1 MPKPIAVF
9 GATGGFGAAIARRL
23 AANGHPLVLQGRNRE
38 RLDRLGADLSVASE
52 DRLAL
57 DCTEEAAVAAA
68 FADLAGRHETLSG
81 VVVSLAAP
89 FAGKLTHR
97 QPWAAFEAQMDTQLK
112 ALHLIAVQAKPLLA
126 AADGTS
132 RMIVISSE
140 VAIQTPPLKWAPYS
154 AAKAA
159 MTAYAQTIA
168 QEWLRDGVRVH
179 ILAPGMAKTDL
190 ISDMPDEFLDQI
202 AAGMPEKTLTRVQ
215 DVADMAAFCMTD
227 AADTLYGAPIRVSR
241 AAR

>member
-1 MPKPIAVF
+1 VPKPVAVF

-23 AANGHPLVLQGRNRE
+23 AADGHPLVLQGRKRD
-38 RLDRLGADLSVASE
+38 RLDGLGDDLSVAAA
-52 DRLAL
+52 DRLVL
-57 DCTEEAAVAAA
+57 DCTDEAAVAAA
-68 FADLAGRHETLSG
+68 FADLAGRHGMLSG
-81 VVVSLAAP
+81 VVVSLAGP
-89 FAGKLTHR
+89 FPAKLTHR

-112 ALHLIAVQAKPLLA
+112 ALHFIAVHARPLLT

-132 RMIVISSE
+132 RLIVISSE

-159 MTAYAQTIA
+159 MTAYARTIA

-202 AAGMPEKTLTRVQ
+202 AAGMPEKTLTRVE
-215 DVADMAAFCMTD
+215 DVADMTAFCMTD